1 MGVSRFRTRKGVYL
15 YGRLRR
21 TDFLP
26 VGDEQEE
33 EVLERGYGSV
43 SSEDSECGSG
53 LEYAFP
59 DGSSS
64 DEEGYLGMG
73 LCTGDVSQACRDYE

>member
-1 MGVSRFRTRKGVYL
+1 MYL
-15 YGRLRR
+15 YGRIRR

-43 SSEDSECGSG
+43 SSDDSECGSG
-53 LEYAFP
+53 IEHRYA
-59 DGSSS
+59 GETSS
-64 DEEGYLGMG
+64 DEEGFHSFQVSE
-73 LCTGDVSQACRDYE
+73 DVSNACDLGDFV